1 MTKVTFVTAGAAEI
15 SIDVLPGRSV
25 MQAATDN
32 GVDGVLADCG
42 GQRQCATCHVYVR
55 SPEPALLPEM
65 SDDEDEMLDI
75 TACEREA
82 GSRLSCQLYAAD
94 DLDELVVEL
103 PERQR

>member
-15 SIDVLPGRSV
+15 SVDVPPGVSV

-32 GVDGVLADCG
+32 GVPGVLADCG
-42 GQRQCATCHVYVR
+42 GQGQCATCHVYVR
-55 SPEPALLPEM
+55 GPSITRLRPM

-75 TACEREA
+75 TACERDA
-82 GSRLSCQLYAAD
+82 DSRLSCQIVVDD